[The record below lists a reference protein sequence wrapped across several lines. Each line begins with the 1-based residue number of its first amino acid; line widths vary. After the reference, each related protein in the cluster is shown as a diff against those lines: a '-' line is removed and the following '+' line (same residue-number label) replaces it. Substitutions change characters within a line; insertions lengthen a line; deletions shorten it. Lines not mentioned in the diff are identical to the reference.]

1 MDGECKQSWIELQ
14 LAKAKKQFAEDCEK
28 LAYTAAEGSTLDL
41 IWKGEFNTD
50 KYMSKTKTK
59 GFDVPAGFPIPLS
72 KSVILAKRV
81 GEFKTK
87 NGLYLDQAAE
97 ENNVAI
103 LMAAAHDCNPQLT
116 PGTKVM
122 YNINENRTILFE
134 DTSYLIMHEM
144 ALFCILPENAILMP
158 ETVHASVKKTRE
170 FNAHE
175 KSRKAEM
182 ERKEL
187 NQLDKISEAKKKIF
201 AKKK

>member
-1 MDGECKQSWIELQ
+1 MDGECKQSIDFI
-14 LAKAKKQFAEDCEK
+14 K
-28 LAYTAAEGSTLDL
+28 
-41 IWKGEFNTD
+41 N
-50 KYMSKTKTK
+50 MSKTKTK

-87 NGLYLDQAAE
+87 NGLLLNESSE

-144 ALFCILPENAILMP
+144 ALFCILPDNAILMP
-158 ETVHASVKKTRE
+158 EAVHTSVKKTKE

-175 KSRKAEM
+175 KTRKAEM

-187 NQLDKISEAKKKIF
+187 NQLDKIKESKKKIF
-201 AKKK
+201 AKKR